1 MVATRAGFKPK
12 IFVPI
17 LTSLT
22 SSDSQ
27 FFSGIRASMKIAN
40 RQESNMRAR
49 IFANLLQFAEQYAR
63 CKGSLFTDTLCD
75 LEVSKSSFYYYGASL
90 LNSPP
95 APVSAKALRPQ
106 DCPLCN

>member
-12 IFVPI
+12 ILVPI

-27 FFSGIRASMKIAN
+27 FFTGIRASMKIAD

-49 IFANLLQFAEQYAR
+49 IFANLL
-63 CKGSLFTDTLCD
+63 
-75 LEVSKSSFYYYGASL
+75 
-90 LNSPP
+90 
-95 APVSAKALRPQ
+95 
-106 DCPLCN
+106 